1 VVQGDLLFAAW
12 FSDGVRVVDVRDPAN
27 PVELAAWTPATGPPS
42 GAVRNYLGDG
52 AQVWGVAVEGDL
64 IVASD
69 INSGLYVLHLV
80 R

>member
-1 VVQGDLLFAAW
+1 
-12 FSDGVRVVDVRDPAN
+12 
-27 PVELAAWTPATGPPS
+27 
-42 GAVRNYLGDG
+42 VRNYLGDG

-69 INSGLYVLHLV
+69 INSGLYVLRLV